1 LSQKERHHL
10 IAISQKPVKLK
21 PRVNQAQQ
29 NNPRVNQAQQNN
41 QIPNYSLTIHISNQL
56 DPRVNQARENN
67 QKLKPVLLTL

>member
-21 PRVNQAQQ
+21 
-29 NNPRVNQAQQNN
+29 PRVNQAQQNN